1 MKKLENVNIVSS
13 KEKNKEKNELYIAIS
28 KPKLNHINKFICYKE
43 VLSKKYL
50 KRKKNRFRVDKY
62 KYYYQNL
69 KKDPKSGRWTLKE
82 HIQFLQAIEQ
92 FGMNWEKISNV
103 IRTRTHTQIC
113 SHAQK
118 FCRKLKK
125 CKSNELGIDFTSKN
139 IKNIKDMISHIKSAN
154 KDYNIFTVLLY
165 LSEKYKSNNKTRK
178 KNNTN
183 FNINN
188 ILNEDFSE
196 NSDNNDNNDLFIE
209 ENNEENIIGR
219 GEKINKQIINN
230 NFNNAPINNI
240 YINNIKIFNG
250 FNSSDSLYY
259 NYLDNMINSNFINN
273 ISAQNIS
280 CNPYNNIYI
289 FNNNLFNNT
298 SNNLSDD
305 FCIFNPIKNP
315 EFNNSE
321 N

>member
-1 MKKLENVNIVSS
+1 
-13 KEKNKEKNELYIAIS
+13 
-28 KPKLNHINKFICYKE
+28 
-43 VLSKKYL
+43 
-50 KRKKNRFRVDKY
+50 
-62 KYYYQNL
+62 
-69 KKDPKSGRWTLKE
+69 
-82 HIQFLQAIEQ
+82 
-92 FGMNWEKISNV
+92 MNNV

-280 CNPYNNIYI
+280 CNPCNNMDI